1 MTTIDKHT
9 PGPWLMDDEGAV
21 FSHGALVATVNVRQY
36 PGSDVLDWDTAGA
49 DGALICGMHDLLEAA
64 RQALAVLELEGWE
77 CGQLRAAIAKATGT
91 AQ

>member
-1 MTTIDKHT
+1 METKHT

-21 FSHGALVATVNVRQY
+21 FAHGALVATVNARKY
-36 PGSDVLDWDTAGA
+36 PGSDVWDWDTALA
-49 DGALICGMHDLLEAA
+49 DGALICGVHDLLEAA
-64 RQALAVLELEGWE
+64 RQALGVLELEGWE